1 MSNPYSQTLDH
12 ILVALS
18 DTSKDVAAAID
29 DLIKQNQELVDE
41 NRQLR
46 EKLALVGEYRGSY

>member
-1 MSNPYSQTLDH
+1 MSDPYSRTIDH

-18 DTSKDVAAAID
+18 DVKSDVERTIE

-41 NRQLR
+41 NRQLK
-46 EKLALVGEYRGSY
+46 EQLNEQSTT

>member
-29 DLIKQNQELVDE
+29 DLIRQNQELVDE
-41 NRQLR
+41 NRQLKERLR
-46 EKLALVGEYRGSY
+46 EQDST